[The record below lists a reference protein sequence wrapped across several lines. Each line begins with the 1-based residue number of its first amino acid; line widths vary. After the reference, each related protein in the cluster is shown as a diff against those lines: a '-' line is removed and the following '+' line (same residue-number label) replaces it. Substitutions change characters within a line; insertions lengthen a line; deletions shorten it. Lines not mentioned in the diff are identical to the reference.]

1 MALSHASKGSFPV
14 PTMTSTAIHKTREDL
29 RQMLFE
35 RSYVE
40 GDFVLSSGARSPYYV
55 DVKRTAYDARG
66 RALLG
71 QAIADWMESEDVVCD
86 VVGGL
91 TLGADAITHAVGT
104 ELLHRGRPVREASV
118 RKTPK
123 DHGRMRLIEGN
134 FTPGDRVL
142 VVDDVVTTAGSTLKA
157 IDAFVAEGG
166 TVVAAI
172 AVIDRGQG
180 GAEAIAARGVRFR
193 ALFTLDEL
201 RTPRGTAL

>member
-1 MALSHASKGSFPV
+1 
-14 PTMTSTAIHKTREDL
+14 MTSIATDKTREEL

-40 GDFVLSSGARSPYYV
+40 GDFVLSSGARSSFYV
-55 DVKRTAYDARG
+55 DVKRTSYDARG
-66 RALLG
+66 RDLLG
-71 QAIADWMESEDVVCD
+71 QAIADWMESERLDCD

-91 TLGADAITHAVGT
+91 TLGADAIAHAVGT
-104 ELLHRGRPVREASV
+104 ELLRRGRPVREASV

-134 FTPGDRVL
+134 FTRGDRVL

-157 IDAFVAEGG
+157 IDAFAAEGG
-166 TVVAAI
+166 MVVAAV
-172 AVIDRGQG
+172 AVIDRRQG